1 MKYAKTVDARDVIM
15 TFILLGDNNFKC
27 TVNAPLVSAMLALSK
42 QRSAH
47 VYRKTGA
54 CHVL

>member
-27 TVNAPLVSAMLALSK
+27 TVNAPLVSVMLALSK